1 MFIFRWVLIN
11 ELAIGNVP
19 ENAINLNFL
28 ERKGI
33 KSILTLCSEEDF
45 VTPDKDILNI
55 KLIRYVLPDHRSSK
69 EISDTEILDC
79 LKILNTN
86 MKNGPV
92 YVHCKAGMERSPLI
106 CMAWLMYKKKLTLTQ
121 SLDYMMQVHQSTNPI
136 PKHLKILENLNYI
149 IEPLEKQD

>member
-19 ENAINLNFL
+19 ENSINLNFL
-28 ERKGI
+28 EKKGI

-69 EISDTEILDC
+69 EISDTQILDC
-79 LKILNTN
+79 LQILNNN
-86 MKNGPV
+86 MINGPV
-92 YVHCKAGMERSPLI
+92 FVHCKAGMERSPLI
-106 CMAWLMYKKKLTLTQ
+106 CMAWLMYKKNLSLTQ
-121 SLDYMMQVHQSTNPI
+121 SLAYLMQVHQSTNPI
-136 PKHLKILENLNYI
+136 SEHLKILENLNFMI
-149 IEPLEKQD
+149 DPLKE